1 MLGTK
6 GVKDTS
12 LSHVI
17 NQRRAW
23 LTIAVVCGTVALSGC
38 GSMSSLTSGIGGGWF
53 GGGAAG
59 KPEGGVTAENML
71 TAAKA
76 DGEGGGNLGGEVIAG
91 CPRFQVFS
99 RDSHVTIYEAGRSG
113 DGLAVMHRGEITKT
127 ARECLANGNR
137 ITIKYGISGRVLLG
151 PKGRSG
157 NVSLP
162 MTVFITDAKRERVA
176 TEKLKVD
183 VAVAL
188 EKPIGYFS
196 SVREI
201 TITVPEGARAGE
213 FEVFVGFDRNIPGA
227 G

>member
-1 MLGTK
+1 MLRPSALGAAAI
-6 GVKDTS
+6 V
-12 LSHVI
+12 
-17 NQRRAW
+17 
-23 LTIAVVCGTVALSGC
+23 AVLAGGC

-53 GGGAAG
+53 GGGAGNA

-76 DGEGGGNLGGEVIAG
+76 DGEGAGNHGGDVIAG
-91 CPRFQVFS
+91 CPRFQVWS
-99 RDSHVTIYEAGRSG
+99 RDSNVTIYEAGRSG

-127 ARECLANGNR
+127 ARECVANGNKV
-137 ITIKYGISGRVLLG
+137 TIKYGVSGRVLLG
-151 PKGRSG
+151 PKGKTG

-162 MTVFITDAKRERVA
+162 LTVFVTDAKRERVA
-176 TEKLKVD
+176 TDKSKVD
-183 VAVAL
+183 VAIAL

-196 SVREI
+196 AVREVTI
-201 TITVPEGARAGE
+201 TIPEGSRPGE